1 MPERHAKISF
11 HLEQRNKPKREISP
25 TTSDVH
31 VNMLQILVCSNII
44 SPPPIRWKGTFQ
56 SSGMDGVVSVFP
68 SEKKK
73 LLTRTLWDFI
83 GFPERESSSN
93 NLDES
98 NIIVGVTDTGIWP
111 ESDLKMGRHLTI
123 LSQHYL

>member
-1 MPERHAKISF
+1 MEPQLS
-11 HLEQRNKPKREISP
+11 
-25 TTSDVH
+25 SDTH
-31 VNMLQILVCSNII
+31 GHETHTASIAAGNLVSNA
-44 SPPPIRWKGTFQ
+44 S
-56 SSGMDGVVSVFP
+56 MDGVVSVFP

-111 ESDLKMGRHLTI
+111 ESDLKMGRHMTI